1 VSLCVYVQSSHV
13 LGIKCSTLHVEGK
26 PVMVT
31 MDYKMDV
38 ESLSHEYGRTL
49 MQERLVFQ
57 GCWPNIFRVLSV
69 LSAKT
74 KIKSLRAI
82 DSSQ

>member
-1 VSLCVYVQSSHV
+1 M
-13 LGIKCSTLHVEGK
+13 LGIKCSTLHVDGK

-49 MQERLVFQ
+49 MQERLVFR
-57 GCWPNIFRVLSV
+57 GCSRNVFRVLNV

-74 KIKSLRAI
+74 IKAI